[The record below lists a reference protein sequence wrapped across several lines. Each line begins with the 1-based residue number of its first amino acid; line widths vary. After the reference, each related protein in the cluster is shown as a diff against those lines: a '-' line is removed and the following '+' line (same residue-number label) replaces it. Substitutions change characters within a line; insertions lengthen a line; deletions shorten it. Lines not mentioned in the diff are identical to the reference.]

1 MRIRYAIEKEIEVP
15 DNLTAMDI
23 DDIISQKCEGE
34 NGFDYQWMNTSEIN
48 EQHLTGLFDGMNLTI
63 SYGKFGGNNMKVL
76 GSFVDCVYDS
86 NLYKEDMGDIRT
98 KLISRLPDKRICEMA
113 SVLIIDTKYDMYVV
127 KIRRP
132 ELNSSGCVDI
142 EKTHKK
148 IYETDFIEISKRDYE
163 GLDWR
168 EATKRTDELMKPG
181 SFVIFKTDI
190 EVDKLLD

>member
-1 MRIRYAIEKEIEVP
+1 MKKCGKR
-15 DNLTAMDI
+15 N
-23 DDIISQKCEGE
+23 DD
-34 NGFDYQWMNTSEIN
+34 FLW
-48 EQHLTGLFDGMNLTI
+48 
-63 SYGKFGGNNMKVL
+63 KFGGNNMKIL
-76 GSFVDCVYDS
+76 GSFVDCVYEPH
-86 NLYKEDMGDIRT
+86 LYKEDIGDIRT

-142 EKTHKK
+142 KKTHKK

-168 EATKRTDELMKPG
+168 EATKKTDELMKSG
-181 SFVIFKTDI
+181 SFVIFKTNID
-190 EVDKLLD
+190 VDTLIK